1 MRPILLASVMLLA
14 AAPAMA
20 RAPSPAVAAAV
31 AEASR
36 PDKDR
41 ERDAARHPADI
52 IAFAKIKPGDKV
64 IDIWTGSGYWS
75 RLFSRVVGPKGHVYA
90 YVPAEIAKFK
100 SDPVAVAK
108 AVAAEPGLGNIEA
121 ISDPIAAP
129 PPPEQAGTLDA
140 AFIFQNY
147 HDLHD
152 KFMGGA
158 DVAAYNK
165 AVFAALKPGGYY
177 VIIDHAAAPGAG
189 LTHTDDLHRI
199 DVATVKAEVK
209 AAGFRLDGESK
220 LLADPTDP
228 HTANVFDKAVRGKTD
243 QFALRFVKPR
253 R

>member
-1 MRPILLASVMLLA
+1 MRPIVLASLLLLT
-14 AAPAMA
+14 AAPALA

-31 AEASR
+31 ADTAR

-41 ERDAARHPADI
+41 ERDAARHPADV
-52 IAFAKIKPGDKV
+52 IAFAKLKTGDRV

-75 RLFSRVVGPKGHVYA
+75 RLFSRVVGAKGHVYA
-90 YVPAEIAKFK
+90 YVPAEVVKLRAT
-100 SDPVAVAK
+100 SLDVAK

-121 ISDPIAAP
+121 VSDPVAAP
-129 PPPEQAGTLDA
+129 PPPEAAGTLDV

-152 KFMGGA
+152 KFMGPA

-165 AVFAALKPGGYY
+165 AVFDSLKPGGYY
-177 VIIDHAAAPGAG
+177 VVIDHAAAPGAG
-189 LTHTDDLHRI
+189 LSHTEDLHRI
-199 DVATVKAEVK
+199 DPATVKAEVT
-209 AAGFRLDGESK
+209 AAGFKLDGESK
-220 LLADPTDP
+220 LLADASDP

-253 R
+253 G